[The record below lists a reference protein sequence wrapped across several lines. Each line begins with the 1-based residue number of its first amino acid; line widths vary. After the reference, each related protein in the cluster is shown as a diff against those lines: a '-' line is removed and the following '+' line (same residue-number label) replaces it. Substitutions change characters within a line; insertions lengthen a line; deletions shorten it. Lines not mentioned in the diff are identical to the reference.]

1 LTKNYRKIKFTKQDD
16 ILFFFLQ
23 THPFLHPVSAK
34 NVPDY
39 FKIIK
44 EPMDLQTIREV
55 RLKIIVLDFLC

>member
-1 LTKNYRKIKFTKQDD
+1 
-16 ILFFFLQ
+16 
-23 THPFLHPVSAK
+23 VSAK

-55 RLKIIVLDFLC
+55 RLRIIVLDFLC